1 MRSKNITSSN
11 TFIITPTVFAKCLTV
26 PYHVT
31 LVHQYLY
38 VTFSSRERE
47 RERENKSRTSI
58 IIPNVLCFT
67 NIIRTE

>member
-1 MRSKNITSSN
+1 MRSKNISN